1 MRLLF
6 HKKTAPKT
14 ISRLKSR
21 VKIRKK
27 VSGTPER
34 PRLSVF
40 RSGRHMYG
48 QLVDDTTGNILT
60 SSSTLKMSL
69 DKGKSSIE
77 AAKAVGKELAEKA
90 ASKEIKNV
98 VFDRSGY
105 VYHGRVKAVAEG
117 AREGGLNF

>member
-6 HKKTAPKT
+6 HKKTAKKV
-14 ISRLKSR
+14 ISRLKNR

-27 VSGTPER
+27 VSGTLER

-48 QLVDDTTGNILT
+48 QLIDDVAGKVLT
-60 SSSTLKMSL
+60 SSSTLKV
-69 DKGKSSIE
+69 KVEGGKSSVD
-77 AAKAVGKELAEKA
+77 AAKAVGKDLAEKA
-90 ASKEIKNV
+90 ASKNIKNI

-105 VYHGRVKAVAEG
+105 VYHGRVKALAEG